1 MTLLSLLC
9 VGFWLIVLIL
19 HFEIRKREIEEQNLA
34 RRIRHDEA
42 RARFAELRDELDGEE
57 RSEAAAIVDAD
68 LPESGPESSATP
80 SPADTT
86 DAPPSPAQVA
96 AMVAPRPPAA
106 PGESPLPAADEE
118 VLCVIDEE
126 EDAPRRLKASTVG
139 PRLDEV
145 DSSAPSIV
153 DEVQAISEQ
162 DPNTARAVIR
172 RFLEQDPP
180 SQGLFGFGAP

>member
-42 RARFAELRDELDGEE
+42 RARFAVFRDELDEEE
-57 RSEAAAIVDAD
+57 RLEAAAIVDAD
-68 LPESGPESSATP
+68 LPESGAESSATA
-80 SPADTT
+80 SPTETT
-86 DAPPSPAQVA
+86 DATPSPAQVA

-106 PGESPLPAADEE
+106 PDESPLPAAEEE

-126 EDAPRRLKASTVG
+126 EAAPKLKATPIG
-139 PRLDEV
+139 PRLDEI

-180 SQGLFGFGAP
+180 NQGLFGFGPP